1 MFDEELWVY
10 AKGELKIPLSYKE
23 GRVLQMLIENK
34 NKTVTFKELSLA
46 LYGYDEDKWTRK
58 AIGQFVSKLRKKIGN
73 DGEIVSLLDKGY
85 RLE

>member
-10 AKGELKIPLSYKE
+10 AKGDLKIPLSYKE
-23 GRVLQMLIENK
+23 GKVLQMLIENK
-34 NKTVTFKELSLA
+34 NTTVTFKEFSHV
-46 LYGYDEDKWTRK
+46 LYGCEEDKWTRK

-73 DGEIVSLLDKGY
+73 DGEIVSLLDIGY

>member
-23 GRVLQMLIENK
+23 GRVLQILIQNK
-34 NKTVTFKELSLA
+34 GSTVTFKELSCD
-46 LYGYDEDKWTRK
+46 LYGYDDDKWTRK
-58 AIGQFVSKLRKKIGN
+58 AIGQFVSKLRKKIGS
-73 DGEIVSLLDKGY
+73 DGKIVSLLNKGY